1 MRIDSPCMRRF
12 TLAIT
17 TVFAAMTFTA
27 PVAQAGLVSAERHA
41 AAATAPH
48 SLQQQQ
54 RDQVQDFLA
63 RADVQR
69 QLVALGVDPAAAD
82 ARVARMSDAEA
93 AALAER
99 IQALPAG
106 AGAIEALAL
115 LFVVLIITD
124 ILGITDV
131 FTFVRK

>member
-27 PVAQAGLVSAERHA
+27 PAAQAGLVSAERHA

-48 SLQQQQ
+48 NLQQQ
-54 RDQVQDFLA
+54 RDQVQAFLA